1 MTNTQED
8 IIVKHDTSEY
18 RDAREFERYTMIRTS
33 ASEPY
38 DRGLVEDV
46 TRPVRNTYV
55 IWGKIRVKKRF
66 ELEHV
71 QGVFDDGSLILEYK
85 FPMRDKVPQVND
97 FVELH
102 GVTGRQPRM
111 RYLVNTILPQSSITI
126 GRCVITPV
134 GNEGVPGGET

>member
-8 IIVKHDTSEY
+8 IIIKHDTSEY
-18 RDAREFERYTMIRTS
+18 RDAREFERFTMIRTI

-38 DRGLVEDV
+38 NRGLVKGV
-46 TRPVRNTYV
+46 THPVRNPYV
-55 IWGKIRVKKRF
+55 IWGKIRVKNRF

-85 FPMRDKVPQVND
+85 FAMRDKVPQVND

-102 GVTGRQPRM
+102 GVTGRQPRI
-111 RYLVNTILPQSSITI
+111 RYMVNTILPQSSITV
-126 GRCVITPV
+126 GRCLITPV
-134 GNEGVPGGET
+134 GNEGAPAGET

>member
-1 MTNTQED
+1 MTNVPEQV
-8 IIVKHDTSEY
+8 IIQHDTSEY
-18 RDAREFERYTMIRTS
+18 RDMREFERFTMIRTV
-33 ASEPY
+33 ASTPY

-46 TRPVRNTYV
+46 TSPVRETYV
-55 IWGKIRVKKRF
+55 IWGKIRTRKRF
-66 ELEHV
+66 GIEHL

-85 FPMRDKVPQVND
+85 FPMRDKVPQVSD

-111 RYLVNTILPQSSITI
+111 RYLVNTILPQSSITV

-134 GNEGVPGGET
+134 GNEGAPAGET